1 MALEEEESMNSTII
15 QLLVLAAIAVFLI
28 LRLRSVLGTR
38 EGFEKPPAAVPASQR
53 RKGPDLEVI
62 EGGPDRDITSHV
74 AEGSAAAK
82 ALAEMKRR
90 EPGFSVTEFLGGARG
105 AYEMILMAF
114 ERGDLSEVRGF
125 LSPEVYEALQAVVD
139 DRKAQGLVVDATFVG
154 VSSLELKEATFDAAS
169 GEGEITVQFTGEQS
183 YVVRNA
189 QGEIVEGN
197 PNEIKRQ
204 KNAWTFA
211 RKMGAADP
219 NWSLVETNA

>member
-1 MALEEEESMNSTII
+1 MAQEEEESMNSTII

-38 EGFEKPPAAVPASQR
+38 EGFERPQAPAATPAR

-90 EPGFSVTEFLGGARG
+90 EPGFSVTEFLSGARG

-114 ERGDLSEVRGF
+114 ERGDLSSVRGF
-125 LSPEVYEALQAVVD
+125 LSDDVANALQSVIDERNA
-139 DRKAQGLVVDATFVG
+139 KGLTVEATFVG
-154 VSSLELKEATFDAAS
+154 VSNLELKDATFDPAT
-169 GEGEITVQFTGEQS
+169 GEGEVTVQFTGELTFA
-183 YVVRNA
+183 VRDAEGN
-189 QGEIVEGN
+189 IVEGN
-197 PNEIKRQ
+197 PNTIKRQ
-204 KNAWTFA
+204 KDAWIFA
-211 RKMGAADP
+211 RKMGAPDP
-219 NWSLVETNA
+219 NWSLVETSA